1 MWVFYIRVPVLR
13 CFGSVIVAGQAAAGG
28 VAGGACRL
36 LHLSLAPGGFGG
48 GQGEN
53 LDDDGCGRRSL
64 FGGVLFL
71 NLTISPSFGYC
82 V

>member
-53 LDDDGCGRRSL
+53 LDDDVCRRRSL
-64 FGGVLFL
+64 LSVY
-71 NLTISPSFGYC
+71 LTISPCCGYC
-82 V
+82 G